1 MIRNYFKTAWRN
13 MKRNKTSSF
22 INISGLSIGIACVL
36 MIVIYI
42 QNELSY
48 DKFHK
53 DAGRIFQVTLKGNMG
68 GQEFW
73 AGNTPPP
80 VGKALVSNF
89 PEIESYTRFYK
100 ARDIVARYESG
111 NSIEKFFTEKNII
124 AVDSNFLEF
133 FGFKMLEGDPAT
145 VLLKPGS
152 VVVTA
157 DIAKKYFGND
167 PDSYREAIGKTIVMK
182 ENKKPFTVTGVLE
195 NIPSQSSIQ
204 FDFLMPV
211 ADFPAV
217 KQFSW
222 SWVWQQMISYV
233 KLRDNVK
240 TDAASLQELEA
251 KFPAMVR
258 VQAASAFKRIGKPF
272 DEFIKSGGKWDLHL
286 LPLSDVHLRSG
297 EISIPWI
304 SHLSNIKYVYIFGS
318 IALFI
323 IILTII

>member
-1 MIRNYFKTAWRN
+1 M
-13 MKRNKTSSF
+13 MRNKTSSF
-22 INISGLSIGIACVL
+22 INVSGLSIGIACVL

-53 DAGRIFQVTLKGNMG
+53 DADRIFQVTLKGNMG

-80 VGKALVSNF
+80 VGNALVSNF

-100 ARDIVARYESG
+100 ARDIVARYGSN
-111 NSIEKFFTEKNII
+111 NSTEKFFTEKNII

-152 VVVTA
+152 VVITA
-157 DIAKKYFGND
+157 DIAKKYFGN
-167 PDSYREAIGKTIVMK
+167 ENAIGKTIVMN

-195 NIPSQSSIQ
+195 NIPSRSSLQ

-222 SWVWQQMISYV
+222 SWVWQQMIS
-233 KLRDNVK
+233 
-240 TDAASLQELEA
+240 
-251 KFPAMVR
+251 
-258 VQAASAFKRIGKPF
+258 
-272 DEFIKSGGKWDLHL
+272 
-286 LPLSDVHLRSG
+286 
-297 EISIPWI
+297 
-304 SHLSNIKYVYIFGS
+304 
-318 IALFI
+318 
-323 IILTII
+323 